1 MLLKVA
7 GETKLVT
14 TEFTRELLV
23 LQVNNSDVP
32 SSIGL
37 FRGGLVTVQTEPP
50 VAGEFSYRVVDV
62 FWVHSGQLQAR
73 TEHRCTAGLNLL

>member
-1 MLLKVA
+1 MLLEVA
-7 GETKLVT
+7 GETELVT

-32 SSIGL
+32 SSIRF

-50 VAGEFSYRVVDV
+50 VAGDMIYSSIDV
-62 FWVHSGQLQAR
+62 SRVHSGQL
-73 TEHRCTAGLNLL
+73 